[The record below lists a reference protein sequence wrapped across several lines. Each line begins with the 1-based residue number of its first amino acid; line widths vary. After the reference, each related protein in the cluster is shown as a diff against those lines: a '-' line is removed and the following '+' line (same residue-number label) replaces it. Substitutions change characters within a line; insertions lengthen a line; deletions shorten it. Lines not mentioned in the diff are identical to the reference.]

1 MNYNELKTA
10 ALSTHPISL
19 RPEMDIFTHHFPVT
33 PLLPGALSALLISEV
48 CGGSGWSLHKMNGV
62 RFRKPL
68 LPNVA
73 VTISCNVT
81 NETATE
87 KTCAGKIQSGT
98 DTIADGEFVFAKT
111 SLAPA
116 PGVGSEAGKYIWSA
130 AQIREYLPHGEPIVL
145 IDELVSAEY
154 PQIIKDQLADPSAP
168 ELDQANLV
176 GTKVHTRTKLRAGGF
191 WLDGKTLPSP
201 ILSEM
206 VAQAAALT
214 LSPFFK
220 GTKPEVALL
229 GCDTEYFGL
238 AQEGSTIDT
247 RVELTR
253 VKKLGKTA
261 NMILFKSECF
271 IGTTKIAHVNLNAMA
286 NFAPAS
292 T

>member
-1 MNYNELKTA
+1 MNYSELKTA
-10 ALSTHPISL
+10 AQSNGPVTLSPKM
-19 RPEMDIFTHHFPVT
+19 EIFTHHFPVS
-33 PLLPGALSALLISEV
+33 PLLPGALSALMIAET
-48 CGGSGWSLHKMNGV
+48 CGGAGWSLKQMNGV

-68 LPNVA
+68 LPSLA
-73 VTISCNVT
+73 VTLSCNVLS
-81 NETATE
+81 ETGTE
-87 KTCAGKIQSGT
+87 KKCAGKVQSGT

-111 SLAPA
+111 ALTPA
-116 PGVGSEAGKYIWSA
+116 MGTRPSATKCIWSA

-154 PQIIKDQLADPSAP
+154 PQIIKDQLADPNAP

-176 GTKVHTRTKLRAGGF
+176 GTKVHTRTKLAAGNF
-191 WLDGKTLPSP
+191 WLDDGALPSP

-229 GCDTEYFGL
+229 GCDTEYFGI
-238 AQEGSTIDT
+238 AQAGSTIDT
-247 RVELTR
+247 FVELTR

-271 IGTTKIAHVNLNAMA
+271 IGDVKIARVDLNAMA
-286 NFAPAS
+286 NFVAAN
-292 T
+292 